1 MAEYGINV
9 YHRETCKLEMSVLIL
24 FCSLFLLFF
33 LGMNEVSLLY
43 LILSLRAFWKLKVA
57 AWAL

>member
-1 MAEYGINV
+1 MSMCPTGIHAE
-9 YHRETCKLEMSVLIL
+9 SSDPVLFV
-24 FCSLFLLFF
+24 FCLFF

-43 LILSLRAFWKLKVA
+43 LIPSLRAFWKLKVA

>member
-1 MAEYGINV
+1 MHTVNE
-9 YHRETCKLEMSVLIL
+9 SSDPVL
-24 FCSLFLLFF
+24 FSLFFCCFF

-43 LILSLRAFWKLKVA
+43 LILSIRAFWKLKEV